1 MKFIDGDGNI
11 IVPKSVRPI
20 IDYKKTSLGNKKNSK
35 NQYRYGNLHVREY
48 EDNYTVHL
56 DKVDPRKNPIGHLL
70 IDAPEYITSFLISTY
85 VGTKIGKI
93 VYEKKKNKDKLGH
106 KTIASALIT
115 GGLSGLVSYVAIQNI
130 HNKTKNLK

>member
-20 IDYKKTSLGNKKNSK
+20 IDYEKTSLGNKKNSK

-85 VGTKIGKI
+85 VGTKIGKV

-106 KTIASALIT
+106 KAIASALIT
-115 GGLSGLVSYVAIQNI
+115 GGLSGLVSYVAIQNV